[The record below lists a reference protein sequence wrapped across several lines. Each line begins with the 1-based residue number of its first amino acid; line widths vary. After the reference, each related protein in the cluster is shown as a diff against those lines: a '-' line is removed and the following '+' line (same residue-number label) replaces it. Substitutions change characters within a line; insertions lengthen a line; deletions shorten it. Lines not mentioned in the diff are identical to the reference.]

1 MKIVNLQI
9 TEVFK
14 ENVLYFLL
22 NVFCISING
31 SKWYINVG
39 TIDLNYLYFLQ
50 HQYLE

>member
-1 MKIVNLQI
+1 MKIVIFQI
-9 TEVFK
+9 TEAFK
-14 ENVLYFLL
+14 EIIYIL

-31 SKWYINVG
+31 SKWYRNGG